1 MKKMPVI
8 VWLPL
13 VFVAGGLVGYYGP
26 AEELRS
32 RDVREQEEKTKAKP
46 KNAFG
51 SFTELVNIPEVAKR
65 PRRVKDTKPS
75 TNATA
80 VAGRLGEA
88 PLPGESADGRVGDAP
103 LPGESASGRVGDA
116 PLPEKR
122 KHVAPEDLRARID
135 EAAELWRTRIEVARA
150 SAIEK
155 LGLDDKGAESF
166 NDAIED
172 MNAKLRESMQI
183 VADRVASA
191 EAMTPELGIRLM
203 GDISTSLAEAYDSI
217 GTCVDDDH
225 RGEVSRLQL
234 TDFIDPSVGE
244 PLIAVQDKLEDF
256 GERSGK

>member
-1 MKKMPVI
+1 MKKIPVI

-13 VFVAGGLVGYYGP
+13 VFIAGGLVGYYGP

-32 RDVREQEEKTKAKP
+32 RDVREKEEKTKAKP

-65 PRRVKDTKPS
+65 PRRVKDTAPA
-75 TNATA
+75 TNKND
-80 VAGRLGEA
+80 VA
-88 PLPGESADGRVGDAP
+88 GRVGDAP

-122 KHVAPEDLRARID
+122 KRVAPEDLRARID
-135 EAAELWRTRIEVARA
+135 EAAELWRTRIEIARA

-155 LGLDDKGAESF
+155 LGLDDKGAEAF

-172 MNAKLRESMQI
+172 MNAKLRESIQI
-183 VADRVASA
+183 VADRVASS
-191 EAMTPELGIRLM
+191 ESLTQELGVRLM
-203 GDISTSLAEAYDSI
+203 GDIATTLAETYDSLA
-217 GTCVDDDH
+217 TCVDEDH
-225 RGEVSRLQL
+225 RGEVSRLEL
-234 TDFIDPSVGE
+234 TNFIDPSVGE

-256 GERSGK
+256 GERPRK

>member
-1 MKKMPVI
+1 MKKIPVI

-32 RDVREQEEKTKAKP
+32 RDVHEQEEKAKP
-46 KNAFG
+46 KSKNAFG

-65 PRRVKDTKPS
+65 PRRVKETEPA
-75 TNATA
+75 TNTTA
-80 VAGRLGEA
+80 GAGRLGEA
-88 PLPGESADGRVGDAP
+88 PLPGESAAGRLGEAP

-122 KHVAPEDLRARID
+122 KRVAPEDLRARID
-135 EAAELWRTRIEVARA
+135 EAAELWRTRIEIARA

-155 LGLDDKGAESF
+155 LGLDDKSAESF
-166 NDAIED
+166 NDALED
-172 MNAKLRESMQI
+172 MNAKLRESIQI

-203 GDISTSLAEAYDSI
+203 GDISTSLAEAYDAI
-217 GTCVDDDH
+217 GTCVDEDH

>member
-1 MKKMPVI
+1 MKKIPVI

-13 VFVAGGLVGYYGP
+13 VFIAGGLVGYYGP

-65 PRRVKDTKPS
+65 PRRVKDAEPA
-75 TNATA
+75 TNTT
-80 VAGRLGEA
+80 VIAGRVGEA
-88 PLPGESADGRVGDAP
+88 PLPGESAD
-103 LPGESASGRVGDA
+103 GRVGDA

-135 EAAELWRTRIEVARA
+135 EAAELWRTRIEIARA

-155 LGLDDKGAESF
+155 LGLDDKGAEAF

-172 MNAKLRESMQI
+172 MNAKLRESIQI
-183 VADRVASA
+183 VADRVASS
-191 EAMTPELGIRLM
+191 ETMTPELGIRLM
-203 GDISTSLAEAYDSI
+203 GDIATSLAEAYDAI
-217 GTCVDDDH
+217 GTCVDEEH
-225 RGEVSRLQL
+225 RGEVARLEL
-234 TDFIDPSVGE
+234 TNFIDPSVGE

-256 GERSGK
+256 GERPRK

>member
-1 MKKMPVI
+1 MKKIPVI

-13 VFVAGGLVGYYGP
+13 VFIAGGLVGYYGP

-32 RDVREQEEKTKAKP
+32 RDVREKEEKTKAKP

-65 PRRVKDTKPS
+65 PRRVKDTEPATNKADVAATEYEQPNE

-80 VAGRLGEA
+80 EA
-88 PLPGESADGRVGDAP
+88 TAP
-103 LPGESASGRVGDA
+103 RR
-116 PLPEKR
+116 KR
-122 KHVAPEDLRARID
+122 VAPEDLRARID
-135 EAAELWRTRIEVARA
+135 EAAELWRTRIEIARA

-172 MNAKLRESMQI
+172 MNVKLRESIQI
-183 VADRVASA
+183 VADRIASS
-191 EAMTPELGIRLM
+191 EAMTQELGVRLM
-203 GDISTSLAEAYDSI
+203 GDIATSLAETYDSLAA
-217 GTCVDDDH
+217 CVDEDH
-225 RGEVSRLQL
+225 RGEVSRLEL
-234 TDFIDPSVGE
+234 TNFIDPSVGE

-256 GERSGK
+256 GERPRK

>member
-1 MKKMPVI
+1 MKKIPVI

-13 VFVAGGLVGYYGP
+13 VFIAGGLVGYYGP

-32 RDVREQEEKTKAKP
+32 RDVREQEEKARPKP

-65 PRRVKDTKPS
+65 PRRVKDTEPA
-75 TNATA
+75 TNTTDI
-80 VAGRLGEA
+80 AGRVGEA
-88 PLPGESADGRVGDAP
+88 PLPGESADGRVG
-103 LPGESASGRVGDA
+103 EA

-122 KHVAPEDLRARID
+122 KRVAPEDLRARID
-135 EAAELWRTRIEVARA
+135 EAAELWRTRIEIARA

-172 MNAKLRESMQI
+172 MNAKLRESIQI
-183 VADRVASA
+183 VADRVASS
-191 EAMTPELGIRLM
+191 EAMTQELGVRLM
-203 GDISTSLAEAYDSI
+203 GDIATTLAETYDSLA
-217 GTCVDDDH
+217 TCVDEDH
-225 RGEVSRLQL
+225 RGEVSRLEL
-234 TDFIDPSVGE
+234 TNFIDPSVGE

-256 GERSGK
+256 GERPGK

>member
-1 MKKMPVI
+1 MKKIPVI

-13 VFVAGGLVGYYGP
+13 VFIAGGLVGYYGP

-32 RDVREQEEKTKAKP
+32 RDVREKEEKTKAKP

-65 PRRVKDTKPS
+65 PRRVKDTEPT
-75 TNATA
+75 TNTTD

-88 PLPGESADGRVGDAP
+88 PLP
-103 LPGESASGRVGDA
+103 
-116 PLPEKR
+116 EKR
-122 KHVAPEDLRARID
+122 RRVAPEDLRARID
-135 EAAELWRTRIEVARA
+135 EAAELWRTRIEIARA

-172 MNAKLRESMQI
+172 MNAKLRESIQI

-203 GDISTSLAEAYDSI
+203 GDIATSLAEAYDAI
-217 GTCVDDDH
+217 GTCVDEDH

>member
-1 MKKMPVI
+1 MKKIPVI

-13 VFVAGGLVGYYGP
+13 VFIAGGLVGYYGP

-32 RDVREQEEKTKAKP
+32 RDVREKEEKTKAKP

-65 PRRVKDTKPS
+65 PRRVKETEPA
-75 TNATA
+75 TNTTA

-88 PLPGESADGRVGDAP
+88 PLPGESAG
-103 LPGESASGRVGDA
+103 GRVGDA

-122 KHVAPEDLRARID
+122 RRVAPEDLRARID
-135 EAAELWRTRIEVARA
+135 EASELWRTRIEIARA
-150 SAIEK
+150 SAIDK

-172 MNAKLRESMQI
+172 MNAKLRESIQI
-183 VADRVASA
+183 VADRVASS
-191 EAMTPELGIRLM
+191 ESLTHELGVRLM
-203 GDISTSLAEAYDSI
+203 GDIATSLAEAYDAI
-217 GTCVDDDH
+217 GTCVDEDH
-225 RGEVSRLQL
+225 RGEVSRLEL
-234 TDFIDPSVGE
+234 TNFIDPSVGE

-256 GERSGK
+256 GERPRK

>member
-1 MKKMPVI
+1 MMKKIPVI

-13 VFVAGGLVGYYGP
+13 VFIAGGLVGYYGP

-65 PRRVKDTKPS
+65 PRRVKDTEPATNTTAVAETADEQPKG
-75 TNATA
+75 TNAT
-80 VAGRLGEA
+80 VEA
-88 PLPGESADGRVGDAP
+88 TAP
-103 LPGESASGRVGDA
+103 R
-116 PLPEKR
+116 R
-122 KHVAPEDLRARID
+122 KCVAPEDLRARID
-135 EAAELWRTRIEVARA
+135 EAAELWRTRIEIARA

-155 LGLDDKGAESF
+155 LGLDDKSAESF
-166 NDAIED
+166 NDALED
-172 MNAKLRESMQI
+172 MNAKLRESIQI

-203 GDISTSLAEAYDSI
+203 GDIATSLAEAYDAI
-217 GTCVDDDH
+217 GTCVDEDH
-225 RGEVSRLQL
+225 RGEVSKLQL

>member
-1 MKKMPVI
+1 MKKIPVI

-13 VFVAGGLVGYYGP
+13 VFIAGGIVGYYGP

-32 RDVREQEEKTKAKP
+32 RDVREQEAKAKP

-65 PRRVKDTKPS
+65 PRRVKDTEPATNTTAVVATADEQPEG
-75 TNATA
+75 TNATD
-80 VAGRLGEA
+80 EA
-88 PLPGESADGRVGDAP
+88 TAP
-103 LPGESASGRVGDA
+103 RR
-116 PLPEKR
+116 KR
-122 KHVAPEDLRARID
+122 VAPEDLRARID
-135 EAAELWRTRIEVARA
+135 EASELWRTRIEIARA

-155 LGLDDKGAESF
+155 LGLDDKGAEAF
-166 NDAIED
+166 NDVIED

-203 GDISTSLAEAYDSI
+203 GDISTSLAEAYDTI
-217 GTCVDDDH
+217 GTCVDEGH
-225 RGEVSRLQL
+225 RDEVSRLEL
-234 TDFIDPSVGE
+234 ISFIDPSVGE

-256 GERSGK
+256 GERPGK

>member
-1 MKKMPVI
+1 MKKIPVI

-13 VFVAGGLVGYYGP
+13 VFIAGGLVGYYGP

-32 RDVREQEEKTKAKP
+32 RDVREQEEKARPKP

-65 PRRVKDTKPS
+65 PRRVKDTEPA
-75 TNATA
+75 TNTTDI
-80 VAGRLGEA
+80 AGRVGEA
-88 PLPGESADGRVGDAP
+88 PLPGESADGRVGA
-103 LPGESASGRVGDA
+103 A

-122 KHVAPEDLRARID
+122 KRVAPEDLRARID
-135 EAAELWRTRIEVARA
+135 EAAELWRTRIEIVRA

-172 MNAKLRESMQI
+172 MNAKLRESIQI
-183 VADRVASA
+183 VADRVASS
-191 EAMTPELGIRLM
+191 EAMTQELGVRLM
-203 GDISTSLAEAYDSI
+203 GDIATTLAETYDSLA
-217 GTCVDDDH
+217 TCVDEDH
-225 RGEVSRLQL
+225 RGEVSRLEL
-234 TDFIDPSVGE
+234 TNFIDPSVGE

-256 GERSGK
+256 GERPRK

>member
-1 MKKMPVI
+1 MKKIPVI

-51 SFTELVNIPEVAKR
+51 SFTELVNIPDVAKR
-65 PRRVKDTKPS
+65 PRRVKDTELS
-75 TNATA
+75 TNKND
-80 VAGRLGEA
+80 VA
-88 PLPGESADGRVGDAP
+88 
-103 LPGESASGRVGDA
+103 GRVGDA

-122 KHVAPEDLRARID
+122 RRVAPEDLRARID
-135 EAAELWRTRIEVARA
+135 EAAEMWRTRIEIARA

-155 LGLDDKGAESF
+155 LGLDEKGAAAF
-166 NDAIED
+166 DDAIDD
-172 MNAKLRESMQI
+172 MNAKLRESIQI
-183 VADRVASA
+183 VADSIASSQ
-191 EAMTPELGIRLM
+191 EMTQELGIRFM
-203 GDISTSLAEAYDSI
+203 GDISTSLAEGYDSLRA
-217 GTCVDDDH
+217 CVGEDRKDD
-225 RGEVSRLQL
+225 VSRLQL

-256 GERSGK
+256 GERSVK

>member
-1 MKKMPVI
+1 MKKIPVI

-32 RDVREQEEKTKAKP
+32 RDAREQEEKAKP
-46 KNAFG
+46 KSKNAFG

-65 PRRVKDTKPS
+65 PRRVKDTEPT
-75 TNATA
+75 TNTTD

-88 PLPGESADGRVGDAP
+88 PLPGESAG
-103 LPGESASGRVGDA
+103 GRVGDA

-122 KHVAPEDLRARID
+122 RRVAPEDLRARID
-135 EAAELWRTRIEVARA
+135 EAAELWRTRIEIARA

-172 MNAKLRESMQI
+172 MNAKLRESIQI

-203 GDISTSLAEAYDSI
+203 GDIATSLAEAYDAI
-217 GTCVDDDH
+217 GACVDDDH

-256 GERSGK
+256 GERPGK

>member
-1 MKKMPVI
+1 MKKIPVI

-13 VFVAGGLVGYYGP
+13 VFIAGGLVGYYGP

-32 RDVREQEEKTKAKP
+32 RDVREKEEKTKAKP

-51 SFTELVNIPEVAKR
+51 SFTELVNIPDVAKR
-65 PRRVKDTKPS
+65 PRRVKDTEPA
-75 TNATA
+75 TNKND
-80 VAGRLGEA
+80 VAGRVE
-88 PLPGESADGRVGDAP
+88 DAP

-122 KHVAPEDLRARID
+122 KRVAPEDLRARID
-135 EAAELWRTRIEVARA
+135 EAAELWRTRIEIARA

-155 LGLDDKGAESF
+155 LGLDDKSAESF
-166 NDAIED
+166 NDALED
-172 MNAKLRESMQI
+172 MNAKLRESIQI

-203 GDISTSLAEAYDSI
+203 GDISTSLAEAYDAI

-225 RGEVSRLQL
+225 RGEVSKLQL

-256 GERSGK
+256 GERPRK

>member
-1 MKKMPVI
+1 MKKIPVI

-13 VFVAGGLVGYYGP
+13 VFIAGGLVGYYGP

-32 RDVREQEEKTKAKP
+32 RDVREKEEKTKAKP

-65 PRRVKDTKPS
+65 PRRVKDTEPA
-75 TNATA
+75 TNTTA
-80 VAGRLGEA
+80 VA
-88 PLPGESADGRVGDAP
+88 GRVGDAP

-122 KHVAPEDLRARID
+122 RRVAPEDLRARID
-135 EAAELWRTRIEVARA
+135 EAAELWRTRIEIARA
-150 SAIEK
+150 SAIDK

-172 MNAKLRESMQI
+172 MNAKLRESIQI
-183 VADRVASA
+183 VADRVASS
-191 EAMTPELGIRLM
+191 ESLTHELGVRLM
-203 GDISTSLAEAYDSI
+203 GDIATSLAETYDSLA
-217 GTCVDDDH
+217 TCVDEDH
-225 RGEVSRLQL
+225 RGEVSRLEL
-234 TDFIDPSVGE
+234 TNFIDPSVGE

-256 GERSGK
+256 GERSRK

>member
-1 MKKMPVI
+1 MMKKIPVI

-13 VFVAGGLVGYYGP
+13 VFIAGGLVGYYGP

-32 RDVREQEEKTKAKP
+32 RDVREKEEKTKAKP

-65 PRRVKDTKPS
+65 PRRVKETEPA
-75 TNATA
+75 TNKND
-80 VAGRLGEA
+80 VA
-88 PLPGESADGRVGDAP
+88 GRVGDAP

-122 KHVAPEDLRARID
+122 KRVAPEDLRARID
-135 EAAELWRTRIEVARA
+135 EASELWRTRIEIARA

-172 MNAKLRESMQI
+172 MNAKLRESIQI
-183 VADRVASA
+183 VADRVASS
-191 EAMTPELGIRLM
+191 ESLTQELGVRLM
-203 GDISTSLAEAYDSI
+203 GDIATSLAEAYDTI
-217 GTCVDDDH
+217 GTCVDEDH
-225 RGEVSRLQL
+225 RGEVSRLEL
-234 TDFIDPSVGE
+234 TNFIDPSVGE

-256 GERSGK
+256 GERSRK

>member
-1 MKKMPVI
+1 MMKKIPVI

-13 VFVAGGLVGYYGP
+13 VFIAGGLVGYYGP

-65 PRRVKDTKPS
+65 PRRVKDTEPS

-80 VAGRLGEA
+80 VAGRVE
-88 PLPGESADGRVGDAP
+88 DAP

-122 KHVAPEDLRARID
+122 KRVAPEDLRARID
-135 EAAELWRTRIEVARA
+135 EASELWRTRIEVARA

-191 EAMTPELGIRLM
+191 EAMTPELGIPLM

-217 GTCVDDDH
+217 GTCVDEEH

-256 GERSGK
+256 GERSVK

>member
-1 MKKMPVI
+1 MKKIPVI

-13 VFVAGGLVGYYGP
+13 VFIAGGLVGYYGP

-32 RDVREQEEKTKAKP
+32 RDVREKEEKTKAKP

-65 PRRVKDTKPS
+65 PRRVKDTEPA
-75 TNATA
+75 TNTTA
-80 VAGRLGEA
+80 VA
-88 PLPGESADGRVGDAP
+88 GRVGDAP

-122 KHVAPEDLRARID
+122 RRVAPEDLRARID
-135 EAAELWRTRIEVARA
+135 EAAELWRTRIEIARA
-150 SAIEK
+150 SAIDK

-172 MNAKLRESMQI
+172 MNAKLRESIQI
-183 VADRVASA
+183 VADRVASS
-191 EAMTPELGIRLM
+191 ESLTHELGVRLM
-203 GDISTSLAEAYDSI
+203 GDIATSLAETYDSLA
-217 GTCVDDDH
+217 TCVDEDH
-225 RGEVSRLQL
+225 RGEVSRLEL
-234 TDFIDPSVGE
+234 TNFIDPSVGE

-256 GERSGK
+256 GERPRK

>member
-1 MKKMPVI
+1 MKKIPAI

-13 VFVAGGLVGYYGP
+13 AFIAGGLVGYYGP

-51 SFTELVNIPEVAKR
+51 AFTELVNIPEVAKR
-65 PRRVKDTKPS
+65 PRRVKDTEPA
-75 TNATA
+75 TNTTA
-80 VAGRLGEA
+80 VSGRVGDAPLPAEGDLGEA
-88 PLPGESADGRVGDAP
+88 PLPGESAA
-103 LPGESASGRVGDA
+103 GRVGDA

-122 KHVAPEDLRARID
+122 KRVAPEDLRARID
-135 EAAELWRTRIEVARA
+135 EASELWRTRIEIARA

-172 MNAKLRESMQI
+172 MNVKLRESIQI
-183 VADRVASA
+183 VADRIASS
-191 EAMTPELGIRLM
+191 EAMTQELGVRLM
-203 GDISTSLAEAYDSI
+203 GDIAASLAETYDSI
-217 GTCVDDDH
+217 ATCVDEEH
-225 RGEVSRLQL
+225 RGEVARLEL
-234 TDFIDPSVGE
+234 TNFIDPSVGE

-256 GERSGK
+256 GERPRK

>member
-1 MKKMPVI
+1 MFI
-8 VWLPL
+8 
-13 VFVAGGLVGYYGP
+13 AGGLVGYYGP

-32 RDVREQEEKTKAKP
+32 RDVREKEEKTKAKP

-65 PRRVKDTKPS
+65 PRRVKDTEPT
-75 TNATA
+75 TNTTD

-88 PLPGESADGRVGDAP
+88 PLPGESAG
-103 LPGESASGRVGDA
+103 GRVGDA

-122 KHVAPEDLRARID
+122 RRVAPEDLRARID
-135 EAAELWRTRIEVARA
+135 EAAELWRTRIEIARA

-172 MNAKLRESMQI
+172 MNAKLRESIQI
-183 VADRVASA
+183 VADRVASS
-191 EAMTPELGIRLM
+191 ESLTHELGVRLM
-203 GDISTSLAEAYDSI
+203 GDIATSLAETYDSLA
-217 GTCVDDDH
+217 TCVDEDH
-225 RGEVSRLQL
+225 RGEVSRLEL
-234 TDFIDPSVGE
+234 TNFIDPSVGE

-256 GERSGK
+256 GERSRK